1 MAGFGGAL
9 NAPLVGVTPYMGFDM
24 LLFAFITVILGG
36 LGSIKGTAVSS
47 LIMGQ
52 VMTVGSTIYAPLGWV
67 GPFIVM
73 FVVIL
78 FRPTG
83 LYGVKGKAF
92 GFE

>member
-1 MAGFGGAL
+1 MEDTIHTLKKRSFPFRHTLISA
-9 NAPLVGVTPYMGFDM
+9 
-24 LLFAFITVILGG
+24 
-36 LGSIKGTAVSS
+36 

-52 VMTVGSTIYAPLGWV
+52 VISVGGTIYAPLAFV

-92 GFE
+92 GFEE